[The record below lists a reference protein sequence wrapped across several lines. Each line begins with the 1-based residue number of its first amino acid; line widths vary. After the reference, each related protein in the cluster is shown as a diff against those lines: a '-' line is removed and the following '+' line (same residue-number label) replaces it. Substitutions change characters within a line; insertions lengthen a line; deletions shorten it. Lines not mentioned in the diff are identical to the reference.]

1 MTITLQEQDEALLLA
16 EARRRGTDPAQFATA
31 ALRAGLAALA
41 TLPAPHAT
49 AASESE
55 SASASE
61 VDSDDLAWWNQ
72 LTPEEQEAERTGLR
86 RGLADINAGRTK
98 PAEEVYARI
107 RATYAHLQ
115 PAAAAE
121 AA

>member
-1 MTITLQEQDEALLLA
+1 MTITLQEQDEVLLLA

-41 TLPAPHAT
+41 TLPAPHDT
-49 AASESE
+49 AASE
-55 SASASE
+55 SASE

-72 LTPEEQEAERTGLR
+72 LTPEEQEAERTALR

-115 PAAAAE
+115 PAAAE

>member
-1 MTITLQEQDEALLLA
+1 MTITLQEQDEALLRA
-16 EARRRGTDPAQFATA
+16 EAQRRGTDPAQFATA

-41 TLPAPHAT
+41 TLPAPPDET
-49 AASESE
+49 L
-55 SASASE
+55 ASE
-61 VDSDDLAWWNQ
+61 VDPDDLAWWNQ
-72 LTPEEQEAERTGLR
+72 LTPEEQEAERNALR
-86 RGLADINAGRTK
+86 RGLADSNAGRTK

-115 PAAAAE
+115 PAAE

>member
-1 MTITLQEQDEALLLA
+1 MTITLQEQDEVLLLA
-16 EARRRGTDPAQFATA
+16 EARRRRTDPAQFATA

-41 TLPAPHAT
+41 TLPAPHDT
-49 AASESE
+49 AA
-55 SASASE
+55 SASASAIE

-72 LTPEEQEAERTGLR
+72 LTPEEQEAERTALR